1 MANPVR
7 SEQSMM
13 DRMAGKKTGDPIEI
27 NYLRDGKKKKASGF
41 LIPTSP
47 AMGLPMGGMMRG
59 MPGMRGEDVEIMTD
73 GIPEARIDDSA
84 AQNVEITE
92 EVGENGEKRV
102 KVIVIKKDGN

>member
-1 MANPVR
+1 
-7 SEQSMM
+7 MM
-13 DRMAGKKTGDPIEI
+13 DRMVGKKTGDSIEI
-27 NYLRDGKKKKASGF
+27 IYRRDGKKKKASGF
-41 LIPTSP
+41 LIPASP

-59 MPGMRGEDVEIMTD
+59 MPDMRGEDLEILTG
-73 GIPEARIDDSA
+73 GIPEVRIDDSS